1 MKAYVLGAGASFP
14 CYPLGRLLLEEI
26 DEYIS
31 SCGRCHDRFDYTKE
45 WPEALRWL
53 ETNGNPL
60 LRQARRTGNIEQIFT
75 VLDFAEVLW
84 DESMT
89 AVLKAGKGG
98 AETFAAAEAD
108 YENLQAEIGKYQDVR
123 RILLR
128 AMGAYFETRHH
139 DDRRQFGDDKWNDL
153 RGFAKIL
160 TDRDVV
166 ITFNYDS
173 TVERVL
179 WYEKKWTPRDGYGF
193 KLDFQKDHR
202 DRTPVE
208 FPESRVKVFHLH
220 GSIGWHPK
228 PPSDDGGAVPA
239 EIEMSLDPVFLKDLG
254 IPAVD
259 ASMPDSPPD
268 DYPVLL
274 HPSFLKNYAG
284 GGIERLWKMA
294 ADALRAAEEV
304 VVIGYS
310 LPLADTAA
318 WTLLLT
324 SCDNGKSVQIVDPD
338 FEVLARYQRL
348 LRLPPL
354 QPQDFAT
361 WLQLNCG

>member
-208 FPESRVKVFHLH
+208 FSSSRVKVLHLH

-239 EIEMSLDPVFLKDLG
+239 EIEMSLDPVSPKILASRQWMHHCLTVHQTIIRSCCIRAFSRITREETLKGFGRWLPMRYG
-254 IPAVD
+254 RQKKLW
-259 ASMPDSPPD
+259 
-268 DYPVLL
+268 LL
-274 HPSFLKNYAG
+274 
-284 GGIERLWKMA
+284 
-294 ADALRAAEEV
+294 D
-304 VVIGYS
+304 
-310 LPLADTAA
+310 
-318 WTLLLT
+318 
-324 SCDNGKSVQIVDPD
+324 IV
-338 FEVLARYQRL
+338 FHWRT
-348 LRLPPL
+348 PPL
-354 QPQDFAT
+354 GHFCSRVAT
-361 WLQLNCG
+361 MARVYK